1 MTRLSVYLVVIALS
15 LTANDCLAEEIIG
28 TWKSDKGAMRV
39 KFEPCGGATR
49 GSIVWVK
56 PGADTRAKLGQ
67 HLFFDMRPDG
77 KKSWTGK
84 AAYDGSVYFSR
95 ISIAETDLRTS
106 GCVMTGLL
114 CKSEIW
120 RRVPAR

>member
-1 MTRLSVYLVVIALS
+1 MTRLSVYPVVIALS
-15 LTANDCLAEEIIG
+15 LFANGCLAEEIIG
-28 TWKSDKGAMRV
+28 AWDSDNGAMRV
-39 KFEPCGGATR
+39 KFEPCGEATC

-56 PGADTRAKLGQ
+56 PGANTRAKLGQ